1 MHPPPDPRPR
11 SNVRDTLLAGAIGW
25 AVCTLAGVVLVLMV
39 IVGILAETAL

>member
-25 AVCTLAGVVLVLMV
+25 AVCTLAGVVLVLAV
-39 IVGILAETAL
+39 LFAVLAEAGR